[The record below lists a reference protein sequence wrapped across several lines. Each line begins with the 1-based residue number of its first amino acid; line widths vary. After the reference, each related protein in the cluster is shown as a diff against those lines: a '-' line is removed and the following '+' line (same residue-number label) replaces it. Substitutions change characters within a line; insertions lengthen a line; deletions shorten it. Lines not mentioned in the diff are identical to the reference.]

1 MYAAVKPQNY
11 ICPETSRVESSSADD
26 TTTSSWIVMQ
36 IPIILASL
44 HVKRVN
50 DCNFFT
56 NKQRRIAGDME

>member
-1 MYAAVKPQNY
+1 MYAVVKPQNY

-44 HVKRVN
+44 HVKRLL
-50 DCNFFT
+50 T
-56 NKQRRIAGDME
+56 IAIFSQINRDG